1 MKCRVTF
8 EYTEEE
14 ALAVA
19 NQHGWDKPATHE
31 EMRRHF
37 EDYGNSAIVD
47 LLYELR
53 HGKACLNESL
63 S

>member
-14 ALAVA
+14 ARAVA
-19 NQHGWDKPATHE
+19 NRYGWDRPATHE
-31 EMRRHF
+31 EMRKHF
-37 EDYGNSAIVD
+37 ENFGNSAMVD

-53 HGKACLNESL
+53 HGEAP
-63 S
+63 

>member
-19 NQHGWDKPATHE
+19 YHYGWDRPATHE
-31 EMRRHF
+31 EMRSHF
-37 EDYGNSAIVD
+37 EDYGNSAMTD
-47 LLYELR
+47 LLYEMQN
-53 HGKACLNESL
+53 GKALQAEHF
-63 S
+63 